1 MIGHVLDSA
10 DNAARLPHLCSGD
23 DDDEQNFDDDDDD
36 DDEQNFN
43 DDNAASLFNLC
54 SSTLHYLW
62 HDLHYGG

>member
-1 MIGHVLDSA
+1 MIGHVLHSA

-23 DDDEQNFDDDDDD
+23 DDDEQNFDDD
-36 DDEQNFN
+36 EQNFN
-43 DDNAASLFNLC
+43 DDDNDDDNAASLFNLC